1 MVASLLAVQAKKPQ
15 LGTLP
20 AVISIYFH
28 CTLSKTL
35 VRFCFSGNTKTECCI
50 TFIMRLPPPPPFWSP
65 FLSFFPRFC
74 CIFLRV

>member
-20 AVISIYFH
+20 TVISIYFH

-50 TFIMRLPPPPPFWSP
+50 TFIMRLLTPPFCPPSLILSP
-65 FLSFFPRFC
+65 FLLH
-74 CIFLRV
+74 FLRV